1 MARKE
6 KMAAGKS
13 ISEIVAGLEELFPE
27 MDPKKI
33 LEMAEAALGE
43 SDGGMSAGE
52 DMTAGED
59 PYEHETAEQM
69 AARQADEMSRCST
82 DGERADMAKKHEM
95 EKERFAVRQNRG
107 LEHVAKPG
115 GGPGKD
121 VDGSQ
126 SMSSKLIDAA
136 VAKHP
141 MVVKMA
147 ADLNQMRATQAK
159 ACATEKVDNAIR
171 EGRLIPSQR
180 DWAIEYCSGDP
191 KGFERFIGQQP
202 KIVQNGADGT
212 FMARLGEAPKGVAS
226 LDNREIEIFANLGLD
241 TSEQLEK
248 CAGVKEKW
256 TLRFPRP
263 RLMLDDSNSGAK
275 E

>member
-1 MARKE
+1 MVRKE

-13 ISEIVAGLEELFPE
+13 ISEIVAGLEELFPK

-43 SDGGMSAGE
+43 SDDGMSAG
-52 DMTAGED
+52 
-59 PYEHETAEQM
+59 ETAEQM
-69 AARQADEMSRCST
+69 AARQADERSRCST
-82 DGERADMAKKHEM
+82 DGERADMVKKHEM
-95 EKERFAVRQNRG
+95 EKKRFAARQHRS

-115 GGPGKD
+115 GGPGND

-126 SMSSKLIDAA
+126 AMSSKLIDAA

-147 ADLNQMRATQAK
+147 TELNQMRLAQARK
-159 ACATEKVDNAIR
+159 TAETAVDNAIR

-191 KGFERFIGQQP
+191 KGFEKFIGQQP

-212 FMARLGEAPKGVAS
+212 FTARIGEAPKGVAS
-226 LDNREIEIFANLGLD
+226 LDQREIEIFANLGLD
-241 TSEQLEK
+241 TFEQLEK

-263 RLMLDDSNSGAK
+263 RLVLDDSNAGAK